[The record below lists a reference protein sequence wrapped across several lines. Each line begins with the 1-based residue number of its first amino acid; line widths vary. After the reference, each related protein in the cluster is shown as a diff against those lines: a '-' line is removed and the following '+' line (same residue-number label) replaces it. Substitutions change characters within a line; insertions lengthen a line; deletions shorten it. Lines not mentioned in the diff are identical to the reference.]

1 MSPSMDDKLLRGE
14 ALLHEDLIAPLHD
27 HDQTRDRLLARVDG
41 GVRVVHPAEANELAV
56 RLRPHLGID
65 AAEHVADGP
74 KTGRRSLF
82 KGTLIGLGGLLAASA
97 APRYSF
103 AADGDR
109 DLLVCVFLR
118 GGFDGL
124 SAIGPTADNAYTKAR
139 GSLAI
144 KDTADSKSLGDGYH
158 LNKYLGALGPL
169 WDAGDLAVVLGAGH
183 PDVSRSHFEDQA
195 LCERAAV
202 ANVRSGWLGRHIAS
216 SSSASGTFRAIT
228 LGDRVVLSLTTT
240 AYQSL
245 AMSSV
250 DEFDLWAPWNGRN
263 ALISDLGKLYGSA
276 GGAIQSQAQGTLD
289 AVEAL
294 RVIRQ
299 TTYKP
304 SNGAAYPKT
313 TFGNGMKDIA
323 RLTKAGIGLEV
334 ACIDYQGWDLH
345 QSSGSPY
352 QANGAF
358 STMAADLARS
368 VAAFRADLGSRWDRV
383 TVVTMSEFGRRV
395 AVNGDGGTD
404 HGHGNVQF
412 IMGGSINGGRRYGSM
427 PTLTAGNLDEG
438 DVPIVTD
445 YRQALSEVVRKRLNN
460 DKLGEVFPGFT
471 PGAPLGVA

>member
-1 MSPSMDDKLLRGE
+1 MTPPTDDRLLRGE
-14 ALLHEDLIAPLHD
+14 ALLHEDLITPLHD
-27 HDQTRDRLLARVDG
+27 HDDARNSLLARVDG
-41 GVRVVHPAEANELAV
+41 QLRPVRPQQANQLAV
-56 RLRPHLGID
+56 ALRPNNGVD
-65 AAEHVADGP
+65 EVDQDADGP
-74 KTGRRSLF
+74 KTGRRALF

-109 DLLVCVFLR
+109 DLLVCIFLR

-124 SAIGPTADNAYTKAR
+124 SAIGPTGDSAYRKAR

-144 KDTADSKSLGDGYH
+144 PDTGTKSLGRGLH

-183 PDVSRSHFEDQA
+183 PEVSRSHFEDQA

-202 ANVRSGWLGRHIAS
+202 ANVRSGWLGRHIAT

-250 DEFDLWAPWNGRN
+250 DDFDLWAPWNGRN
-263 ALISDLGKLYGSA
+263 ALISDLTRLYGSA
-276 GGAIQSQAQGTLD
+276 GGVIKDQVTGTLD

-294 RVIRQ
+294 RTIRE
-299 TTYKP
+299 TAYKP
-304 SNGAAYPKT
+304 SNGASYPT
-313 TFGNGMKDIA
+313 STFGNGMKDIA
-323 RLTKAGIGLEV
+323 RLAKAKVGLEV

-345 QSSGSPY
+345 QASGSPSDK
-352 QANGAF
+352 NGAF
-358 STMAADLARS
+358 STMAADLAKS
-368 VAAFRADLGSRWDRV
+368 IAAFRTDIGTRWNSV
-383 TVVTMSEFGRRV
+383 TIVTMSEFGRRV
-395 AVNGDGGTD
+395 AANGDGGTD

-412 IMGGSINGGRRYGSM
+412 IMGGSINGGKLYGSM
-427 PTLTAGNLDEG
+427 PSLAAGNLDEG
-438 DVPIVTD
+438 DVPILTD
-445 YRQALSEVVRKRLNN
+445 YRQALSEVVSKRLKNN
-460 DKLGEVFPGFT
+460 KLSEVFPGFT
-471 PGAPLGVA
+471 PSTSLGLA